1 MKLKTYLIC
10 DMFKENSQIR
20 KHHMSNLAKI
30 YLNSCF
36 FLL

>member
-20 KHHMSNLAKI
+20 KDHMSNLAKN
-30 YLNSCF
+30 LF
-36 FLL
+36 E